1 MVCDTPQD
9 WVPNKPPV
17 DRSTCSCS
25 CFDTVFRGSYEN
37 PGNVGYKHLYF
48 NTTANM
54 AKMWLL
60 TVVFL
65 LLFYESLRYLYKLWQ
80 RSCSVRWGFL
90 LLYVIQLY
98 PHYYS
103 WWSFLMY
110 YNEEVYS
117 FFTHHFVFMVTEL
130 LSTVIV
136 LVLANAKN
144 PLNHRQIGVVGIGL
158 THVLVAGLDQFVA
171 HLIRG
176 QGKAFQNA
184 RNIGLM
190 VPDLVHVIIP
200 SLYYYRHMRST
211 NAKMFDDRSRRE
223 IILLLL
229 LVTGGVLCGRVL
241 FP

>member
-1 MVCDTPQD
+1 
-9 WVPNKPPV
+9 
-17 DRSTCSCS
+17 
-25 CFDTVFRGSYEN
+25 
-37 PGNVGYKHLYF
+37 
-48 NTTANM
+48 
-54 AKMWLL
+54 
-60 TVVFL
+60 
-65 LLFYESLRYLYKLWQ
+65 
-80 RSCSVRWGFL
+80 
-90 LLYVIQLY
+90 
-98 PHYYS
+98 
-103 WWSFLMY
+103 MY

-144 PLNHRQIGVVGIGL
+144 PLNHRQIGVVVGIGL

-200 SLYYYRHMRST
+200 SLYYYRHRRST
-211 NAKMFDDRSRRE
+211 NAKIFDDRSRRE